1 MKMNYFCLDFDDLEW
16 RNYEGMVHR
25 QSQLKNF
32 RDFFLRANKYPCL
45 SLGSS
50 DATQDKKIILVEV
63 LYVYIK
69 QIIVQ
74 YIWKVGV
81 LLAALDC
88 EI

>member
-1 MKMNYFCLDFDDLEW
+1 MNYFCLDFDDLEW

-69 QIIVQ
+69 QMIVQ
-74 YIWKVGV
+74 YISKVGAQ
-81 LLAALDC
+81 LAALDC
-88 EI
+88 DL